1 MFSNFCH
8 ILRLY
13 SIYFVLLVL
22 SGFQKIENEGYL
34 LSQGFD
40 NAILKSFLVM
50 IAFTNMRSKAKDAQ
64 MEVKDLFQR
73 TIKLFTHN
81 SISDKNLS

>member
-1 MFSNFCH
+1 
-8 ILRLY
+8 
-13 SIYFVLLVL
+13 
-22 SGFQKIENEGYL
+22 
-34 LSQGFD
+34 
-40 NAILKSFLVM
+40 M